1 MLFVEFSPRAEN
13 GRTAAPLATRR
24 KITQAIRTIAQH
36 PEWGWPGAVRFV
48 APAGANTGLIVD
60 VTIRGWAIVYR
71 VKSAEDTVWI
81 EDIRQIMIG

>member
-24 KITQAIRTIAQH
+24 KITQAIRLIAEH
-36 PEWGWPGAVRFV
+36 PEWGDTASRFLSPG
-48 APAGANTGLIVD
+48 GENTGLIVD
-60 VTIRGWAIVYR
+60 TAVRGWVIVYR
-71 VKSAEDTVWI
+71 VKSAENRVWI